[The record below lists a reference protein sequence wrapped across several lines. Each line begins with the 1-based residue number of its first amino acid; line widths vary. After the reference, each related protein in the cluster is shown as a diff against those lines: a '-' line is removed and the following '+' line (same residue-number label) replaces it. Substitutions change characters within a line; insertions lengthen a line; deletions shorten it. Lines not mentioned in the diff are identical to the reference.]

1 MFLALFIL
9 LLVVWLIVW
18 AALHLVGGG
27 IHLLLVLAIIF
38 LIVHFAR
45 GRRAVLA
52 SGRAGSCFFGHRLG
66 HGFAK
71 TLAQPRAEP
80 ERGRVDFLVVF
91 NQTDF
96 AILALH
102 EWTIRLSFVASNTGG
117 G

>member
-45 GRRAVLA
+45 GRRAV
-52 SGRAGSCFFGHRLG
+52 
-66 HGFAK
+66 
-71 TLAQPRAEP
+71 
-80 ERGRVDFLVVF
+80 
-91 NQTDF
+91 
-96 AILALH
+96 
-102 EWTIRLSFVASNTGG
+102 
-117 G
+117 